1 MASIQ
6 VDDKTAKEL
15 QSLAD
20 SCGKS
25 VQEYL
30 AALVGSGEAT
40 KLSDA
45 EFESELTALTHHGPS
60 LPADFSRADIY
71 ADHD

>member
-6 VDDKTAKEL
+6 VDDRTAKEL
-15 QSLAD
+15 QLLATA
-20 SCGKS
+20 CGKS

-30 AALVGSGEAT
+30 ASLVGNIET
-40 KLSDA
+40 PKLSDA
-45 EFESELTALTHHGPS
+45 EFESELKALTHQGPS